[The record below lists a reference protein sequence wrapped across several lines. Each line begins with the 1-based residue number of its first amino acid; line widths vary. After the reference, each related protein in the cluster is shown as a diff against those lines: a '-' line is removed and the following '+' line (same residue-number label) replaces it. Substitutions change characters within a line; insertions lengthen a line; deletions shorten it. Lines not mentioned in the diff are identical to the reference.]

1 MQVWTPEQLR
11 AFLARARHD
20 RLYALWLLVATTGMR
35 RAELAGLR
43 WVDVDLDAA
52 RLSPRRPRV
61 VVNYAVHESEPKTRM
76 GKRSLALDPATL
88 AALQEHQARQEQE
101 RAEVGHAWRDSG
113 LVFTRPDGAPIH
125 PDLITDWFRRLA
137 RKAGLPAIRLHD
149 VRHSYATA
157 ALAAGVPAKVVS
169 ERLGHANIAIT
180 LDVYSHVIPGMDA
193 QAANAV
199 ASLILDGS
207 SPSERPGPKPGP
219 STDK

>member
-1 MQVWTPEQLR
+1 
-11 AFLARARHD
+11 
-20 RLYALWLLVATTGMR
+20 MR

-88 AALQEHQARQEQE
+88 AALQEHKTRQEQE
-101 RAEVGHAWRDSG
+101 RAEVGPAWTDSG
-113 LVFTRPDGAPIH
+113 LVFTQPDGSPIH

-137 RKAGLPAIRLHD
+137 RAASLPPIRLHD

-157 ALAAGVPAKVVS
+157 ALAAGDPGQGGQRAARPRQHRHHHG
-169 ERLGHANIAIT
+169 RLQPCHPRHG
-180 LDVYSHVIPGMDA
+180 
-193 QAANAV
+193 
-199 ASLILDGS
+199 
-207 SPSERPGPKPGP
+207 RPGR
-219 STDK
+219 

>member
-1 MQVWTPEQLR
+1 VSEVHAVSAFVGLGPIHSIVGQILR
-11 AFLARARHD
+11 LAERSC
-20 RLYALWLLVATTGMR
+20 VAKASMGACLQR
-35 RAELAGLR
+35 C
-43 WVDVDLDAA
+43 
-52 RLSPRRPRV
+52 
-61 VVNYAVHESEPKTRM
+61 ESEPKTRM

-88 AALQEHQARQEQE
+88 AALQEHKAQQEQE
-101 RAEVGHAWRDSG
+101 RADVGPAWMDSG

-137 RKAGLPAIRLHD
+137 RNAGLPPIRLHD

-180 LDVYSHVIPGMDA
+180 LDVYSHVIPGMDEA
-193 QAANAV
+193 AANAV
-199 ASLILDGS
+199 ASLILDGFG
-207 SPSERPGPKPGP
+207 PSERPGPKPGP